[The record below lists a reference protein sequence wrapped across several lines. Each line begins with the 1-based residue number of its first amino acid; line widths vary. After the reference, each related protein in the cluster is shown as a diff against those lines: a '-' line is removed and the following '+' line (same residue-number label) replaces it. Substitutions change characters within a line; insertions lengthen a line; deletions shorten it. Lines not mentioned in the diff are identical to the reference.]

1 MTPARTNQ
9 NWLPSIFNEFLDNN
23 WLAERRN
30 ATAPAV
36 NIIEDEDQYK
46 VEVAAPG
53 MTREDFKVHINED
66 NELIISLEKK
76 SEEKEED
83 KKRKGTYLRREF
95 SYTQF
100 QQSLLLPDNIERE
113 NISAKVENGVMTIDI
128 PKKKIEETA
137 AATRQ
142 IERTANLCLDALH
155 SPLAKQ
161 YIGRT
166 ISARPTPRMLIIY
179 LAFYVHFD
187 KPFFEVIQEHPSLL
201 F

>member
-1 MTPARTNQ
+1 MADLLFRQKIPMDDIYVGSDVY
-9 NWLPSIFNEFLDNN
+9 P
-23 WLAERRN
+23 
-30 ATAPAV
+30 V
-36 NIIEDEDQYK
+36 
-46 VEVAAPG
+46 VAKRSG
-53 MTREDFKVHINED
+53 K
-66 NELIISLEKK
+66 SL
-76 SEEKEED
+76 
-83 KKRKGTYLRREF
+83 T
-95 SYTQF
+95 
-100 QQSLLLPDNIERE
+100 
-113 NISAKVENGVMTIDI
+113 
-128 PKKKIEETA
+128 